1 MRHVKQAI
9 FNINNQFCAFGFVCA
24 NVAVQSISLFMV
36 GKPTPWHQRLT
47 GPQPTILKDM
57 GYASIQAQLHS
68 VPPYV
73 LACIVAIVVAF
84 VSDKHQQRGLYL
96 AIFGAIA
103 VVGYA
108 VLLTTTS
115 AQSRYAGVFFVAL
128 GAFPNGPGFL
138 SWGINSTQI

>member
-1 MRHVKQAI
+1 
-9 FNINNQFCAFGFVCA
+9 
-24 NVAVQSISLFMV
+24 
-36 GKPTPWHQRLT
+36 
-47 GPQPTILKDM
+47 M

-73 LACIVAIVVAF
+73 LACFVAIFIAF
-84 VSDKHQQRGLYL
+84 ISDKHQQRGLYL

-108 VLLTTTS
+108 VLLTTTG

-138 SWGINSTQI
+138 SWGINSTKVQRLPAPADRCEIPDRRQ